1 MSKGSGEVG
10 GGKEVATL
18 QSPRLKAKPCEM
30 EWESLLAGRKT
41 AGWKGWCGGG
51 GELEVAI
58 EPTGNS

>member
-30 EWESLLAGRKT
+30 EWESLLAG
-41 AGWKGWCGGG
+41 
-51 GELEVAI
+51 
-58 EPTGNS
+58 